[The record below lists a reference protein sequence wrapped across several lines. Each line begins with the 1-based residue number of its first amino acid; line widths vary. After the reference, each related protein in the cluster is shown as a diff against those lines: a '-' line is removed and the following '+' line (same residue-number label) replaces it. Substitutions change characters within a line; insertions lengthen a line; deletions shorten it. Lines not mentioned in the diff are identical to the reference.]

1 MTFTARVS
9 PPQMVQALA
18 LLAALVGVATWSSL
32 LLTSAESH
40 TPSAAPQLLAARSD
54 SPALQWFS
62 NQTAPVDI
70 KVSGVMA
77 GSRGAVAILSL
88 NDGPPRSFLQTEVSC
103 VLHRPER
110 FWSIMDSKQEGQVA
124 AIRQYS
130 PFGSLSLRE
139 RARVRGLLQ
148 SPEPPQNLRPQVNSA
163 HFFKEFT

>member
-1 MTFTARVS
+1 MRFTARVS

-40 TPSAAPQLLAARSD
+40 TPAAAPQWLATRSD

-62 NQTAPVDI
+62 NQTAPMDI

-88 NDGPPRSFLQTEVSC
+88 NDGPPRSFLQG
-103 VLHRPER
+103 ER
-110 FWSIMDSKQEGQVA
+110 VGPGVRLVAVEGDGVVIEQ
-124 AIRQYS
+124 
-130 PFGSLSLRE
+130 GGE
-139 RARVRGLLQ
+139 RVRLGVERLGEGVVL
-148 SPEPPQNLRPQVNSA
+148 PRLVRP
-163 HFFKEFT
+163 

>member
-1 MTFTARVS
+1 MTFTARIS

-40 TPSAAPQLLAARSD
+40 TPVAAPQLLAARSD

-88 NDGPPRSFLQTEVSC
+88 NDGPPRSFLQGEKVGTGVKL
-103 VLHRPER
+103 VAV
-110 FWSIMDSKQEGQVA
+110 EGDGVVIEQ
-124 AIRQYS
+124 
-130 PFGSLSLRE
+130 GGE
-139 RARVRGLLQ
+139 RVRLGVERLGEGVVL
-148 SPEPPQNLRPQVNSA
+148 PRLVRP
-163 HFFKEFT
+163 

>member
-1 MTFTARVS
+1 MMLTTRIS
-9 PPQMVQALA
+9 PPQTVQALA

-40 TPSAAPQLLAARSD
+40 TPSAPPQMLAARSD

-88 NDGPPRSFLQTEVSC
+88 NDGPPRSFLQG
-103 VLHRPER
+103 ER
-110 FWSIMDSKQEGQVA
+110 VGPGVKLVTVEGDGVVIEQ
-124 AIRQYS
+124 
-130 PFGSLSLRE
+130 GGE
-139 RARVRGLLQ
+139 RVRLGVERLGEGVEMPRLVG
-148 SPEPPQNLRPQVNSA
+148 P
-163 HFFKEFT
+163 

>member
-1 MTFTARVS
+1 MMLTARIS
-9 PPQMVQALA
+9 PPQTVQALA

-40 TPSAAPQLLAARSD
+40 TPPAPPQMLAARSD

-88 NDGPPRSFLQTEVSC
+88 NDGPPRSFLQG
-103 VLHRPER
+103 ER
-110 FWSIMDSKQEGQVA
+110 VGPGVKLVAVEGDGVVIEQ
-124 AIRQYS
+124 
-130 PFGSLSLRE
+130 GE
-139 RARVRGLLQ
+139 ERVRLGVERLGEGVVLP
-148 SPEPPQNLRPQVNSA
+148 SFIRP
-163 HFFKEFT
+163 

>member
-40 TPSAAPQLLAARSD
+40 TPAAAPQLLAARSD

-62 NQTAPVDI
+62 NQTAPMDI

-88 NDGPPRSFLQTEVSC
+88 NDGPPRSFLQGEKVGPG
-103 VLHRPER
+103 VRLVAV
-110 FWSIMDSKQEGQVA
+110 EGDGVVIEQ
-124 AIRQYS
+124 
-130 PFGSLSLRE
+130 GGE
-139 RARVRGLLQ
+139 RVRLGVERLGEGVVL
-148 SPEPPQNLRPQVNSA
+148 PRLTRP
-163 HFFKEFT
+163 

>member
-1 MTFTARVS
+1 MMLTTRIS
-9 PPQMVQALA
+9 PPQTVQALA

-40 TPSAAPQLLAARSD
+40 TPPAPPQLLAARSD

-88 NDGPPRSFLQTEVSC
+88 NDGPPRSFLQG
-103 VLHRPER
+103 ER
-110 FWSIMDSKQEGQVA
+110 VGPGVKLVAVEGDGVVIEQ
-124 AIRQYS
+124 
-130 PFGSLSLRE
+130 GGE
-139 RARVRGLLQ
+139 RVRLGVERLGEGVGMPRLV
-148 SPEPPQNLRPQVNSA
+148 RP
-163 HFFKEFT
+163 

>member
-1 MTFTARVS
+1 MTFTARFS
-9 PPQMVQALA
+9 PPQIVQALA

-40 TPSAAPQLLAARSD
+40 TPAAAPQLLAARSD

-88 NDGPPRSFLQTEVSC
+88 NDGPPRSFLQGEKVGPG
-103 VLHRPER
+103 VKLVAV
-110 FWSIMDSKQEGQVA
+110 EGDGVVIEQ
-124 AIRQYS
+124 
-130 PFGSLSLRE
+130 GGE
-139 RARVRGLLQ
+139 RVRLGVERLGEG
-148 SPEPPQNLRPQVNSA
+148 PELPKMNR
-163 HFFKEFT
+163 H

>member
-40 TPSAAPQLLAARSD
+40 TPAAAPQLLAARSD

-62 NQTAPVDI
+62 NQTAPMDI

-88 NDGPPRSFLQTEVSC
+88 NDGPPRSFLKGEKVGPGVKLLAVEGDGVVIEQGEERVQLGVERLGEGV
-103 VLHRPER
+103 VLPRLTRP
-110 FWSIMDSKQEGQVA
+110 
-124 AIRQYS
+124 
-130 PFGSLSLRE
+130 
-139 RARVRGLLQ
+139 
-148 SPEPPQNLRPQVNSA
+148 
-163 HFFKEFT
+163 